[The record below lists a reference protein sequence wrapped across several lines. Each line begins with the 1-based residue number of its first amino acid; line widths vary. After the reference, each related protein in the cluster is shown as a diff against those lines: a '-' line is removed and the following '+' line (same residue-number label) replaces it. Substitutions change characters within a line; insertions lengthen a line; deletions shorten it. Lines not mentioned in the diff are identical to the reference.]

1 MGRQCAY
8 KGNTVSPLRDRN
20 FLIYALGNAIS
31 WLGTWA
37 QRIGIGWLSWDLTH
51 RTFWVGTISL
61 AQLLPLILFGPL
73 FGTLLDRHDHRRYA
87 VGVNIVLA
95 LLAVVLYGLTII
107 HVLNIGL
114 LCAMA
119 VLVGIANS
127 AYQAVRLAMINDVVS
142 PDQLSGAIAI
152 NSILFN
158 LTRVVGPA
166 IAGTVIASFGIA
178 AAFAVNAVSFL
189 GILGALGIVKLR
201 PARAK
206 QVSIGFIAE
215 SRAGLR
221 YVLEHAGLRQLL
233 LLSGISAILGRGIY
247 ELFPA
252 FADLV
257 FQRGSVGLADLTT
270 AAGVG
275 AIIGAV
281 LLSQTRSNAQVARM
295 ARYATLS
302 LGVAVAIFAL
312 CTSFASGLAMAAAMG
327 FSIVLSSVGLQVLLQ
342 SGIDEKF
349 RGRVLGLW
357 SAVSVAGPGVGAALA
372 GVAAQYTGL
381 KIATVA
387 SGLLC
392 TVLVLWAMPRSRHEL
407 IPGPARA
414 SAASDGP

>member
-1 MGRQCAY
+1 
-8 KGNTVSPLRDRN
+8 VSPLRDRN
-20 FLIYALGNAIS
+20 FLIYALGNTIS

-51 RTFWVGTISL
+51 RTFWVGAIAL

-73 FGTLLDRHDHRRYA
+73 FGTLLDRRDHRRYS
-87 VGVNIVLA
+87 VSVNITLA
-95 LLAVVLYGLTII
+95 LLAIVLYALTAL
-107 HVLNIGL
+107 HAMNIVW
-114 LCAMA
+114 LCVMA
-119 VLVGIANS
+119 LLVGVANG
-127 AYQAVRLAMINDVVS
+127 AYQSVRLAMINDVVK
-142 PDQLSGAIAI
+142 PEQLSGAIAI

-166 IAGTVIASFGIA
+166 IAGTIIATSGIA

-189 GILGALGIVKLR
+189 GILGALGIVQLR
-201 PARAK
+201 PAHPRHAPL
-206 QVSIGFIAE
+206 GFLAE

-221 YVLEHAGLRQLL
+221 YLFEHAGLRQLM

-257 FQRGSVGLADLTT
+257 FHRGSVGLANLTT

-275 AIIGAV
+275 AILGAV
-281 LLSQTRSNAQVARM
+281 LLSQTRSSPQVARM

-302 LGVAVAIFAL
+302 LGLAVALFAL
-312 CTSFASGLAMAAAMG
+312 CTSFAGGLVMAGVMG

-357 SAVSVAGPGVGAALA
+357 SAVSVAGPGVGAALS
-372 GVAAQYTGL
+372 GTVAQFTGL
-381 KIATVA
+381 KFAAVA

-392 TVLVLWAMPRSRHEL
+392 TLLVLWAMPRSRHEL
-407 IPGPARA
+407 IPEAG
-414 SAASDGP
+414 